1 MSGRPQGNTGE
12 IPASGWE
19 VSSGHFVEVQPG
31 LRLHYACC
39 GDPGRPLL
47 LMLHGFPE
55 FWGAWRHLMPAFADR
70 WFVVA
75 PDLRGYNLSDKPAQ
89 IADYRPSKLIAD
101 VAGIVRALGRER
113 CTLVAHDWGGAIAW
127 SVAIAHPAMI
137 ERLVI
142 LNAPHPVPF
151 ARALAHDT
159 AQIEASAYMNWLR
172 RDGSEA
178 KLAEEGFRR
187 LEGFLTRFGGG
198 EWFDESTRA
207 AYHAAWSRPGALTG
221 SVNWYRASPLHP
233 ATDTEA
239 GATGLTLDP
248 SAFVVKVP
256 TLVLWGERDVA
267 LLPVLLDGLDEVVP
281 DLRIVRLPEATHW
294 LAHEAPAQVID
305 EIRSFI
311 DGA

>member
-1 MSGRPQGNTGE
+1 MTSPAPDPIGLDELDRRIVLATQDGLPLVPRPYAAVAEQLCCSEEAVRERLAQMLESGRIRRIGAVPN
-12 IPASGWE
+12 
-19 VSSGHFVEVQPG
+19 
-31 LRLHYACC
+31 HYAI
-39 GDPGRPLL
+39 
-47 LMLHGFPE
+47 
-55 FWGAWRHLMPAFADR
+55 
-70 WFVVA
+70 
-75 PDLRGYNLSDKPAQ
+75 GYTAN
-89 IADYRPSKLIAD
+89 
-101 VAGIVRALGRER
+101 GM
-113 CTLVAHDWGGAIAW
+113 
-127 SVAIAHPAMI
+127 SVWNIDDAMI